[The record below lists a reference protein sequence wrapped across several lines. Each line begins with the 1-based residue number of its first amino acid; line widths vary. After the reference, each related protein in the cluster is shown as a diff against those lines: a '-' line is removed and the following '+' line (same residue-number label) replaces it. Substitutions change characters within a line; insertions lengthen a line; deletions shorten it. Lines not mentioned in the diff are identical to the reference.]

1 MGSKSYLTGPKLGD
15 CINSLMVCKR
25 NYEIF
30 GFKAKIFLSN
40 IGCSFEKGLDFTYNE
55 LYPILEKQEWFD
67 SFELYENQNIDIN
80 LLLFRNS
87 NLLYRDNW
95 LNIFLKTFLDEK
107 KIPKDYKWI
116 EISEKDDSLKDVLL
130 INRSVR
136 MLLSEKSSK
145 KYEELIKNNENAK
158 FICFDEEQ
166 YNNFKFKNKIKM
178 LKVSSLYDFFIKIN
192 SCKLF
197 LGNQSS
203 PTTIASSLNI
213 PRIVELCDEGFDSI
227 HYRLDSLYYSNFSCF

>member
-1 MGSKSYLTGPKLGD
+1 MVSKSYLTGPKLGD
-15 CINSLMVCKR
+15 FINSLMVCKR
-25 NYEIF
+25 NYEIS

-40 IGCSFEKGLDFTYNE
+40 IGCNFEKGLDFTYND
-55 LYPILEKQEWFD
+55 LYPVLKKQDWFE
-67 SFELYENQNIDIN
+67 SFEIYDNQSIDIN
-80 LLLFRNS
+80 LVSFRYS

-95 LNIFLKTFLDEK
+95 LNIFLKTFLNEK
-107 KIPKDYKWI
+107 NTPKDYKWI

-136 MLLSEKSSK
+136 IPLTQKSSK
-145 KYEELIKNNENAK
+145 KYEEIIKNNQNAK

-166 YNNFKFKNKIKM
+166 YNNFKFKNNVEM
-178 LKVSSLYDFFIKIN
+178 LKVSCLYDFFIKIN

-203 PTTIASSLNI
+203 PTTIASSLNK
-213 PRIVELCDEGFDSI
+213 PRIIELCEGLDSI
-227 HYRLDSLYYSNFSCF
+227 HYRLDNLYYSNFSCF